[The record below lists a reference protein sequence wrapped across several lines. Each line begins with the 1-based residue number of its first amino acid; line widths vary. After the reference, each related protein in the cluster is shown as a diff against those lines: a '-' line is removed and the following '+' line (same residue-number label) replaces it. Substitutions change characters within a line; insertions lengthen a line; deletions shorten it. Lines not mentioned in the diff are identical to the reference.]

1 MCLVA
6 SHHCCPLMK
15 DTACLRS
22 TLRRAGID
30 VKDAWSTAQVV
41 YNAEV
46 LPPAAAS
53 EPPSNQAC
61 GGGGGQWKHD
71 RLVDSL
77 TELLPAHSCGPL
89 HREPEWALL

>member
-1 MCLVA
+1 MR
-6 SHHCCPLMK
+6 

-22 TLRRAGID
+22 TLPRAVID
-30 VKDAWSTAQVV
+30 VKAACSTAQVV

-46 LPPAAAS
+46 VPPAAAS
-53 EPPSNQAC
+53 EPPSNQPC
-61 GGGGGQWKHD
+61 DGGDGGGQWEHD

-89 HREPEWALL
+89 HREPDWALL